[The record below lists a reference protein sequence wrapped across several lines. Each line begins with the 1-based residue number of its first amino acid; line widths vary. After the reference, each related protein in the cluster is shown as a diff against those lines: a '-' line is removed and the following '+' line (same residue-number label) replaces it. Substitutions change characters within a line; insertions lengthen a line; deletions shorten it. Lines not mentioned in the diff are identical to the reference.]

1 MLESLITS
9 KPRIP
14 LVKFF
19 INVASIGH
27 SHGLTQVM
35 NESTKAVRKELII
48 LCEAAYLKKE
58 ALQNRI
64 FCKVNTNH
72 PLFATLQKKSFPT
85 FGTRCFCFNAIGA
98 LWSIEKIVG
107 MGDLLTEMK
116 VEA

>member
-19 INVASIGH
+19 INPARIGH
-27 SHGLTQVM
+27 SHGLIQVM
-35 NESTKAVRKELII
+35 NESMKAVLKELII

-64 FCKVNTNH
+64 SYKVNIKH
-72 PLFATLQKKSFPT
+72 PLFATLQKNSFPT

-98 LWSIEKIVG
+98 LG
-107 MGDLLTEMK
+107 
-116 VEA
+116 